1 MRRIL
6 LSILAPAIVFAS
18 GIADS
23 ASVPDAA
30 QTDRHQQA
38 VELARNGDFET
49 ALALLADL
57 RAGAPED
64 LALLYDE
71 TVILNWAGFD
81 ERTLANA
88 ESIDIDTAPD
98 YVLETVGKAARNTGR
113 YDEAIRWY
121 RELLRRAPDNLDA
134 RLGLAFSHAD
144 AGSPEEAYRLLA
156 FIPGEDSTQVYLDLA
171 EAYVHERAG
180 RLVEALASYQRIVE
194 YDPRNTTA
202 LRGMALV
209 LRDLLLPSDALA
221 LAEQHPGILDKS
233 EIEQLEAD
241 VAAMA
246 IREGAEAQQPVSA
259 AGESTEDALA
269 RIDTLLADP
278 AIQPEVRRRLEY
290 DRIVALTDRGQT
302 AEAIVAFEALD
313 GDRSAHPVYVLVSA
327 SSAYLG
333 ERRPTEARRLLEHAL
348 RTAPDDLELR
358 FQLFWVYSELQQY
371 ADAQA
376 LADGL
381 LAEIEAHP
389 GRDPE
394 KAGEGSPAHLRAAIL
409 VGLSRA
415 YADQLDDAQ
424 EHFESM
430 LTEMPHNTEVRLEL
444 ASLYRW
450 RGWTDRSLREYRQVL
465 AVDPDFLAA
474 RIGAAHVLLD
484 AHEYDDV
491 ERELAGLEARYG
503 GQSAVRD
510 LARRWQLHNL
520 SEARIDA
527 RFGKSSGTTFGE
539 DQYDVEASWY
549 SRPLENRYRVL
560 VFTNDAYA
568 EFPEGN
574 THRRRAG
581 IGIDYRYGRWH
592 ADAALTK
599 DRSGGDTGIT
609 LSADYRFDDHLE
621 FAGRFETESM
631 ATPLRG
637 YRAGVSS
644 RLASASARYA
654 PDESTSVGITGSAQ
668 DLSDGNAVQSLF
680 VNAATRIVNRPRY
693 KVFVL
698 ADLYTSARERDDV
711 AYFSPRHD
719 FSWTGGLRADW
730 MTWRR
735 YDLDVSQ
742 TLRLEAGQ
750 YNQAD
755 FSPGAIW
762 AVEYRIS
769 LSTGRGWYTNLG
781 VRQHRAHYD
790 GNAEDATF
798 FTAGIEGRF

>member
-1 MRRIL
+1 MRRII
-6 LSILAPAIVFAS
+6 LSILAPAIVFAA
-18 GIADS
+18 GIADA

-30 QTDRHQQA
+30 QPDRHRQA
-38 VELARNGDFET
+38 VELARNGDFDS
-49 ALALLADL
+49 ALALLAEL
-57 RAGAPED
+57 RSGAPGE

-81 ERTLANA
+81 ERALANA
-88 ESIDIDTAPD
+88 ESIDIGTAPD

-113 YDEAIRWY
+113 YDDAIRWY
-121 RELLRRAPDNLDA
+121 GELLRRAPDNLDA

-144 AGSPEEAYRLLA
+144 AGNPEEAYRLLA
-156 FIPGEDSTQVYLDLA
+156 VIPGEDYPQVYLDLA

-180 RLVEALASYQRIVE
+180 RLVDALASYQRVVE
-194 YDPRNTTA
+194 YDPGNTTA

-221 LAEQHPGILDKS
+221 LAEQHPGILDAS

-241 VAAMA
+241 VAAME
-246 IREGAEAQQPVSA
+246 IREGAEAIQPVSA
-259 AGESTEDALA
+259 TGESTYDALA

-278 AIQPEVRRRLEY
+278 AIRPEVRRRLEY
-290 DRIVALTDRGQT
+290 DRIVALTDRGRT

-313 GDRSAHPVYVLVSA
+313 GDRSAQPLYVLVSA

-333 ERRPTEARRLLEHAL
+333 QRRPAEARRLLEHAL
-348 RTAPDDLELR
+348 KRAPDDLELR

-371 ADAQA
+371 DEAQA

-394 KAGEGSPAHLRAAIL
+394 KPGEGSPAHMRAAIL

-424 EHFESM
+424 EHFELM
-430 LTEMPHNTEVRLEL
+430 LTEMPHNTDVRLEL
-444 ASLYRW
+444 ASIYRW

-484 AHEYDDV
+484 AQEYDDV
-491 ERELAGLEARYG
+491 ERELTVLEARHG
-503 GQSAVRD
+503 GEPAVRD
-510 LARRWQLHNL
+510 LARRWKLHNL

-527 RFGKSSGTTFGE
+527 RFGKSSGATFGE
-539 DQYDVEASWY
+539 DQYEVEARWH
-549 SRPLENRYRVL
+549 SRPLDNRYRVL
-560 VFTNDAYA
+560 VFTHDAYA

-581 IGIDYRYGRWH
+581 IGIDYRYGRWQ
-592 ADAALTK
+592 ADAALTT
-599 DRSGGDTGIT
+599 DRSGGDTGIA

-621 FAGRFETESM
+621 FRGRFETEST

-644 RLASASARYA
+644 RLASASARYT
-654 PDESTSVGITGSAQ
+654 PDESTSIGITGSAQ
-668 DLSDGNAVQSLF
+668 DLSDGNAVQRRF
-680 VNAATRIVNRPRY
+680 VNGVTRIVNSPRY
-693 KVFVL
+693 KVFAL
-698 ADLYTSARERDDV
+698 ADLYTSARDRDDV

-719 FSWTGGLRADW
+719 FSWSGGLRADW

-735 YDLDVSQ
+735 YDLDISQ

-750 YNQAD
+750 YNQAGY
-755 FSPGAIW
+755 SPGAIW
-762 AVEYRIS
+762 AAEYRFS
-769 LSTGRGWYTNLG
+769 LSTGHGWYTNLG
-781 VRQHRAHYD
+781 VRRQRAHYD

-798 FTAGIEGRF
+798 FVAGIEGRF